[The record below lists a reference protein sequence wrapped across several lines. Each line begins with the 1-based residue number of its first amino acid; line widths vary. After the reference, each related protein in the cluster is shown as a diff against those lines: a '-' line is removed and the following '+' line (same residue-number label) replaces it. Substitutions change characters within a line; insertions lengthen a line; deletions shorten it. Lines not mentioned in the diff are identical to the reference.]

1 MLDNRDEFQDCY
13 DAVQTTGD
21 LHAEIPQLVGRIYDA
36 APAAERS
43 RMLEHLLRPLGA
55 LAVVGVCNGIFTR
68 IWFRNGWSHLRIRP
82 EDTQG
87 IDVSALVDYV
97 QQVNAGT
104 IRGLVSM
111 LTASPM
117 IVCSAATA
125 VLVSVLTPRHLP
137 QAHCTGEAGAA
148 KFANRLANDVSQ

>member
-1 MLDNRDEFQDCY
+1 MNFHDRS
-13 DAVQTTGD
+13 DAVPSSAN
-21 LHAEIPQLVGRIYDA
+21 HAEIPQLLGRIYDA
-36 APAAERS
+36 APVAERR

-68 IWFRNGWSHLRIRP
+68 MWFRNGWSDLQVRT
-82 EDTQG
+82 EDAQSVQE
-87 IDVSALVDYV
+87 IDVIALVDYV

-117 IVCSAATA
+117 IVYSAATA
-125 VLVSVLTPRHLP
+125 VPVSVLVRRFRSHPHDADKADRP
-137 QAHCTGEAGAA
+137 AE
-148 KFANRLANDVSQ
+148 

>member
-1 MLDNRDEFQDCY
+1 MGSDDRSDT
-13 DAVQTTGD
+13 ASPSVD

-36 APAAERS
+36 APVAERR

-68 IWFRNGWSHLRIRP
+68 IWFRNGWNDLQIRA
-82 EDTQG
+82 EDAQSVQG
-87 IDVSALVDYV
+87 IDVIALVDYV

-117 IVCSAATA
+117 IAYSAATA
-125 VLVSVLTPRHLP
+125 LLVSVLVRRLRSHPH
-137 QAHCTGEAGAA
+137 QADKADRPAE
-148 KFANRLANDVSQ
+148 